1 MSQRGLGV
9 PQPSAARWPVR
20 PVGPGLLLS
29 LVAGRGAWRVA
40 INLSNVGLL
49 AAWGAAVFAGYA
61 SAVGRTV
68 ALIPL
73 VSCGVEKAA
82 LKLLPRARVARPLL
96 VAAFLGVGCLLALPF
111 LAWVAAE
118 AVWRRSGTAPLQLA
132 VVPLQA
138 LLGLNLVLVG
148 LARALGRPR
157 HDPLNFL
164 SLAAVLLLLTAMA
177 MTLGLPPFGVVL
189 AELAAVAALDVAL
202 LRALP
207 VAPRFA
213 GLLRRRGLLRGLLRT
228 MALIGAYDVAV
239 GASLS
244 LVFVTL
250 SATRFRGESG
260 LLLLVISLWSLL
272 FNGFAYLLRVFQP
285 QLSVALGRAGGTQ
298 ARQHA
303 LRLARLAAAGVAAW
317 VGLLG
322 VAALLGGGLPAVLR
336 DLPLPLAAALVLLPR
351 LPVLALA
358 GGATWLL
365 ENADPGSLRLAA
377 TAAAAG
383 LAGVAILAVLLVPWL
398 GAPGAILALSG
409 FEVFQVAVLLG
420 GLSEGRRPGA
430 GQPPRSRSAA

>member
-1 MSQRGLGV
+1 MSRRGLGV
-9 PQPSAARWPVR
+9 PHRSAARSAVQ

-68 ALIPL
+68 ALVPL

-82 LKLLPRARVARPLL
+82 LKLLPRARGARPLL
-96 VAAFLGVGCLLALPF
+96 VAAFLAVGCLLALPF

-118 AVWRRSGTAPLQLA
+118 AVWRRSGTEPLQLA

-164 SLAAVLLLLTAMA
+164 ALAAALLLLTAMA
-177 MTLGLPPFGVVL
+177 AGLGLPPLGVVL

-213 GLLRRRGLLRGLLRT
+213 GLRRRRGLLRGLLRT

-250 SATRFRGESG
+250 GATHFRGESG

-285 QLSVALGRAGGTQ
+285 QVSVALSRAGGIQ
-298 ARQHA
+298 ARQQA
-303 LRLARLAAAGVAAW
+303 LRLARLAAVGVAGGL
-317 VGLLG
+317 GLLG

-336 DLPLPLAAALVLLPR
+336 GLPLPLAAALVLLPR

-377 TAAAAG
+377 TAAAGG
-383 LAGVAILAVLLVPWL
+383 LAGVAMLSAVLVPWL
-398 GAPGAILALSG
+398 GAPGAMLALSG
-409 FEVFQVAVLLG
+409 FEVVQVAVLLG
-420 GLSEGRRPGA
+420 GLSEARRPGA

>member
-1 MSQRGLGV
+1 MSRTGLGV
-9 PQPSAARWPVR
+9 PRRRGARPPVR

-49 AAWGAAVFAGYA
+49 AAWGAVVFAGYA

-82 LKLLPRARVARPLL
+82 LKLIPRARVARPLL
-96 VAAFLGVGCLLALPF
+96 VGAFFAVGCLLALPF
-111 LAWVAAE
+111 LAWAGVAV
-118 AVWRRSGTAPLQLA
+118 VWRWSGTAPLQLA

-164 SLAAVLLLLTAMA
+164 ALAAVLLLLTAMA
-177 MTLGLPPFGVVL
+177 AGVGLPPLGVVL
-189 AELAAVAALDVAL
+189 AELAAVAALDIAL

-207 VAPRFA
+207 VAPRFT

-239 GASLS
+239 GVSLS

-260 LLLLVISLWSLL
+260 LLLLVVSLWSLL

-285 QLSVALGRAGGTQ
+285 QVSVALRAGGMQ
-298 ARQHA
+298 ARQPA
-303 LRLARLAAAGVAAW
+303 LRLARLAAVAVAGGL
-317 VGLLG
+317 GLLG

-336 DLPLPLAAALVLLPR
+336 GLPLPLAAALVLLPR

-377 TAAAAG
+377 TAAAGG
-383 LAGVAILAVLLVPWL
+383 LAGVAVLSVMLVPWL
-398 GAPGAILALSG
+398 GAPGAVLALSG
-409 FEVFQVAVLLG
+409 FEVVQVAMLLG
-420 GLSEGRRPGA
+420 GLSGGRRPGA

>member
-1 MSQRGLGV
+1 MSRTGLGI
-9 PQPSAARWPVR
+9 PQRSGARSPVR

-96 VAAFLGVGCLLALPF
+96 VAAFLTVGCLLALPF

-118 AVWRRSGTAPLQLA
+118 AVWRRSGTEPLQLA

-164 SLAAVLLLLTAMA
+164 ALAAALLLLTAMA
-177 MTLGLPPFGVVL
+177 AGLGLPPLGVVL
-189 AELAAVAALDVAL
+189 AELAAVAALDIAL

-285 QLSVALGRAGGTQ
+285 QVSVALRAGGMQ

-303 LRLARLAAAGVAAW
+303 LRLARLAAVAVAGW
-317 VGLLG
+317 LGLLG

-336 DLPLPLAAALVLLPR
+336 GLPLPLAAALVLLPR

-377 TAAAAG
+377 TAAAGG
-383 LAGVAILAVLLVPWL
+383 LAGVAILSAVLVPWL
-398 GAPGAILALSG
+398 GAPGAMLALSG
-409 FEVFQVAVLLG
+409 FEVVQVAVLLG
-420 GLSEGRRPGA
+420 GLNEGRRPGT
-430 GQPPRSRSAA
+430 GQPPGSRSAA

>member
-1 MSQRGLGV
+1 MSRRGPALA
-9 PQPSAARWPVR
+9 QPSRAGSVR
-20 PVGPGLLLS
+20 PVGPGLLLA
-29 LVAGRGAWRVA
+29 LLAGRGAWRVA

-68 ALIPL
+68 VLIPL

-82 LKLLPRARVARPLL
+82 LKLIPRARVARPLL
-96 VAAFLGVGCLLALPF
+96 VGAFFAVGCLLALPF
-111 LAWVAAE
+111 LAWAGVAV
-118 AVWRRSGTAPLQLA
+118 VWRWSGTAPLQLA

-157 HDPLNFL
+157 RDPLNFL
-164 SLAAVLLLLTAMA
+164 TLAAVLLLLTAMA
-177 MTLGLPPFGVVL
+177 VSLGLPPLGVVL
-189 AELAAVAALDVAL
+189 TELAAVAVLDIAL

-213 GLLRRRGLLRGLLRT
+213 GLLRRRELVRGLLRT
-228 MALIGAYDVAV
+228 MALIGAYDLAV

-250 SATRFRGESG
+250 GATRFHGESG

-285 QLSVALGRAGGTQ
+285 QLTVALSRAGGVHG
-298 ARQHA
+298 RQQA
-303 LRLARLAAAGVAAW
+303 LRLARLAVAGVAGW
-317 VGLLG
+317 LGLLG
-322 VAALLGGGLPAVLR
+322 AAALLGGGLPALLR
-336 DLPLPLAAALVLLPR
+336 GLPLPLAAALVLLPR

-377 TAAAAG
+377 TAAAGG
-383 LAGVAILAVLLVPWL
+383 LAGVAVLSVMLVPWL
-398 GAPGAILALSG
+398 GAPGAVLALSG
-409 FEVFQVAVLLG
+409 FEVVQVAVLLG
-420 GLSEGRRPGA
+420 GLSGGRRPGA

>member
-1 MSQRGLGV
+1 
-9 PQPSAARWPVR
+9 
-20 PVGPGLLLS
+20 
-29 LVAGRGAWRVA
+29 VAGRGAWRVA

-96 VAAFLGVGCLLALPF
+96 VAAFLTVGCLLALPF

-118 AVWRRSGTAPLQLA
+118 AVWRRSGTEPLQLA

-164 SLAAVLLLLTAMA
+164 ALAAALLLLTAMA
-177 MTLGLPPFGVVL
+177 AGLGLPPLGVVL
-189 AELAAVAALDVAL
+189 AELAAVAALDIAL

-285 QLSVALGRAGGTQ
+285 QVSVALRAGGMQ

-303 LRLARLAAAGVAAW
+303 LRLARLAAVAVAGW
-317 VGLLG
+317 LGLLG

-336 DLPLPLAAALVLLPR
+336 GLPLPLAAALVLLPR

-377 TAAAAG
+377 TAAAGG
-383 LAGVAILAVLLVPWL
+383 LAGVAILSAVLVPWL
-398 GAPGAILALSG
+398 GAPGAMLALSG
-409 FEVFQVAVLLG
+409 FEVVQVAVLLG
-420 GLSEGRRPGA
+420 GLNEGRRPGT
-430 GQPPRSRSAA
+430 GQPPGSRSAA

>member
-1 MSQRGLGV
+1 MSRTGLGV
-9 PQPSAARWPVR
+9 PRRRGARPPVR

-49 AAWGAAVFAGYA
+49 AAWGAVVFAGYA

-96 VAAFLGVGCLLALPF
+96 VAAFLTIGCLLALPF
-111 LAWVAAE
+111 LAWVAAD
-118 AVWRRSGTAPLQLA
+118 AVWRRSGTEPLQLA

-164 SLAAVLLLLTAMA
+164 ALAAVLLLLTAMA
-177 MTLGLPPFGVVL
+177 AGVGLPPLGVVL
-189 AELAAVAALDVAL
+189 AELAAVAALDIAL

-207 VAPRFA
+207 VAPRFT

-239 GASLS
+239 GVSLS

-260 LLLLVISLWSLL
+260 LLLLVVSLWSLL

-285 QLSVALGRAGGTQ
+285 QVSVALRAGGMQ
-298 ARQHA
+298 ARQQA
-303 LRLARLAAAGVAAW
+303 LRLARLAAVAVAGGL
-317 VGLLG
+317 GLLG

-336 DLPLPLAAALVLLPR
+336 GLPLPLAAALVLLPR

-377 TAAAAG
+377 TAAAGG
-383 LAGVAILAVLLVPWL
+383 LAGVAILSAVLVPWL
-398 GAPGAILALSG
+398 GAPGAMLALSG
-409 FEVFQVAVLLG
+409 FEVCQVAVLLG

>member
-1 MSQRGLGV
+1 
-9 PQPSAARWPVR
+9 
-20 PVGPGLLLS
+20 
-29 LVAGRGAWRVA
+29 VAGRGAWRVA

-82 LKLLPRARVARPLL
+82 LKLLPRARIARPLL
-96 VAAFLGVGCLLALPF
+96 VAAFLAVGCLLALPF

-118 AVWRRSGTAPLQLA
+118 AVWRRSGTDPLQLA

-157 HDPLNFL
+157 QDPLNFL
-164 SLAAVLLLLTAMA
+164 ALAAALLLLTAMA
-177 MTLGLPPFGVVL
+177 AGLGLPPLGVVL

-250 SATRFRGESG
+250 GATRFRGESG

-285 QLSVALGRAGGTQ
+285 QVSVALRAGGMQ
-298 ARQHA
+298 ARQQA
-303 LRLARLAAAGVAAW
+303 LRLARLAAVGVAGGL
-317 VGLLG
+317 GLLG

-336 DLPLPLAAALVLLPR
+336 GLPLPLAAALVLLPR

-365 ENADPGSLRLAA
+365 ENTDPGSLRLAA
-377 TAAAAG
+377 TAAAGG
-383 LAGVAILAVLLVPWL
+383 LAGVAILSAVLVPWL
-398 GAPGAILALSG
+398 GAPGAILALAG

-420 GLSEGRRPGA
+420 GLSEGRRPDA
-430 GQPPRSRSAA
+430 GQPPRSRTAA